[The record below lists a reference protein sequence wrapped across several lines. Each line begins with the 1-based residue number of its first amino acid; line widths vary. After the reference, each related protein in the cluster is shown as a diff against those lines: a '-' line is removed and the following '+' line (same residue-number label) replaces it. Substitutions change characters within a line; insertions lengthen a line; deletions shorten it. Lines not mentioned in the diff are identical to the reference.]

1 MAMAMTVENYLKTR
15 EIPYDVV
22 PHIRTSMTS
31 MRTAAVA
38 RIPPHEM
45 AKAVLLKDGQ
55 GFVVAVV
62 PADRHVSLR
71 RLRRQLGRKVG
82 LATEDEAMTL
92 FRDCDLGALPPV
104 GEAYGIETILDDE
117 LIEEPE
123 VYFEA
128 GNHQELIRMGREEF
142 MRLHEHAL
150 RGHFCKH

>member
-31 MRTAAVA
+31 MRTATVA

-45 AKAVLLKDGQ
+45 AK
-55 GFVVAVV
+55 AVV